1 MQPMTKMLVLAA
13 ALVSTSAAFASTN
26 TTVNIPFSFETHG
39 RTYPAGKYEVRLDL
53 NQNVITLSSRTDTKS
68 SLMWTASP
76 ADFGPQMPLLSLK
89 FDNNDDG
96 THALQRIRLGSRTTP
111 VLDARE
117 HHSAQREV
125 SITGGR

>member
-13 ALVSTSAAFASTN
+13 ALVSTSAAFAYTN
-26 TTVNIPFSFETHG
+26 TTVNIPFNFETHG
-39 RTYPAGKYEVRLDL
+39 KIYPAGKYDVKLDP
-53 NQNVITLSSRTDTKS
+53 NQNVITLSSRTDTKT

-96 THALQRIRLGSRTTP
+96 SHELQRIRLGSRTTP

-117 HHSAQREV
+117 RHAAQREV